1 MRGPYLFYDKLRHV
15 ALSKLDEDPSR
26 LAEIEDV
33 LVTIHQCESRS
44 YRYMAHV
51 MQAAHRD
58 HRMKQAMVEMDSK
71 TAYLVFDFKQ
81 TFLAKGFREG
91 GDSYYGK

>member
-1 MRGPYLFYDKLRHV
+1 MRTPVG
-15 ALSKLDEDPSR
+15 
-26 LAEIEDV
+26 IEDV